1 MSLNRYLFTETGTDS
16 GAINVL
22 GTVVTQFEDTG
33 TYRVELFDGEQY
45 LTHRTL
51 VVSQDEPAMQVSID
65 FASLP
70 ERRQNQGH
78 KPKCICNDHETLR
91 LRENGYLLLHVSQ
104 GPGAYAAIIHE
115 ADADRDRP
123 EFDSREL
130 DEGAYFSVLLIRPGK
145 YVARNELGEGE
156 FEFAIPR
163 PDVEEGLEVPE
174 EPLRVSV
181 TERGIQAKEAELLP
195 TQGLVFEIETEA
207 RIVVEQLGEDG
218 DEGKRPPGKYI
229 ARTPRQIRTVSNR
242 KFDKRDRGGKS
253 QRK

>member
-1 MSLNRYLFTETGTDS
+1 MTLNRYLFTETGTDS
-16 GAINVL
+16 GALNVL

-33 TYRVELFDGEQY
+33 TYRIELFDGERY
-45 LTHRTL
+45 LTHRSL

-70 ERRQNQGH
+70 ERRQNRGH
-78 KPKCICNDHETLR
+78 KPKCTCNDHETLR

-123 EFDSREL
+123 DFDSREL
-130 DEGAYFSVLLIRPGK
+130 EEGAYFSVLLLRPGK

-156 FEFAIPR
+156 FEFAIPH
-163 PDVEEGLEVPE
+163 PDLEEGLDIPG

-181 TERGIQAKEAELLP
+181 TERGFQAEEAELLP

-207 RIVVEQLGEDG
+207 RVVVEHLEDDG
-218 DEGKRPPGKYI
+218 DGGKRPPGQYI
-229 ARTPRQIRTVSNR
+229 ARTPREIRTLTTR
-242 KFDKRDRGGKS
+242 KFDKRDQGGKS
-253 QRK
+253 KRR